1 MNMNMRIKI
10 LRDAVRIGAMILLL
24 VVLGWIAAC
33 QMNDPSS
40 QEYDLVILNG
50 RVMDPETNF
59 DALRN
64 IGIKDGKIVTITGN
78 ESIGSQC

>member
-1 MNMNMRIKI
+1 MNMRIKT
-10 LRDAVRIGAMILLL
+10 LRDAVSIGAMILLL

>member
-1 MNMNMRIKI
+1 MRIKI
-10 LRDAVRIGAMILLL
+10 LRDAVSIGAMILLL

-64 IGIKDGKIVTITGN
+64 IGIKDTKIVTITGN